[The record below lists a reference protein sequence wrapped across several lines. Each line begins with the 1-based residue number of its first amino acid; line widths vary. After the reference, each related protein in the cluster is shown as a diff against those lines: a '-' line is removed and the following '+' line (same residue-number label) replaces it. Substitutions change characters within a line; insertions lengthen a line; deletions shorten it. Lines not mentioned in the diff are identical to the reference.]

1 MLFFCSVIAQCSSTP
16 DTDHPISLTLG
27 LVLRAKWATPAECFR
42 CTVKSLIASRLGSYN
57 SSAHSMSQISVPVW
71 LFCHPVTALRSPSPC
86 SVLVTFL
93 VDRRQ
98 FFFFLT
104 RVDYIAKSHRPTIER
119 GQPWPSAH
127 PGSVAKWRQQLE
139 VKKKKK
145 KQYMR
150 NWKRELDSNL
160 YESEVMKCRKSIREV
175 KDIGRKSRAERD
187 KDSSIKKSFINI

>member
-1 MLFFCSVIAQCSSTP
+1 MLVFCSVIAQCSSTP
-16 DTDHPISLTLG
+16 DTDHPIRLTLG
-27 LVLRAKWATPAECFR
+27 LVLTAKWATPAECFC
-42 CTVKSLIASRLGSYN
+42 CTVKSLMASKLGSYN
-57 SSAHSMSQISVPVW
+57 SSAHSMRQISVPVW

-98 FFFFLT
+98 VFFN
-104 RVDYIAKSHRPTIER
+104 KSWLHSQKPPSHNRERPALAICPSWFSGKVKAAIR
-119 GQPWPSAH
+119 G
-127 PGSVAKWRQQLE
+127 
-139 VKKKKK
+139 KK

-175 KDIGRKSRAERD
+175 KDIGRKSRAERA

>member
-1 MLFFCSVIAQCSSTP
+1 MLFVCSVIAQCSSTP
-16 DTDHPISLTLG
+16 DTDCPVSLTLG
-27 LVLRAKWATPAECFR
+27 LVLTAKWATPAGSASVALWR
-42 CTVKSLIASRLGSYN
+42 AWWHQSWGPTTALLIAWASKCP
-57 SSAHSMSQISVPVW
+57 SM
-71 LFCHPVTALRSPSPC
+71 ALLSPC
-86 SVLVTFL
+86 HCTEEPFSLFNPVTFL

-98 FFFFLT
+98 FFLT

-119 GQPWPSAH
+119 DQPWPSAH
-127 PGSVAKWRQQLE
+127 PGSVAKWRQQSE
-139 VKKKKK
+139 VKK

-175 KDIGRKSRAERD
+175 KDIGRKSRAERA